1 MQDIKFKKGDLVR
14 IRPARAGVTRRVFSV
29 ATPDDKLFG
38 NILLH
43 DDRFYIVTK
52 PSTRIVVP
60 RIVVPPGS
68 TRSITK
74 ICEVFDPIAG
84 DTLIVRRN
92 DFEKA
97 EEIDVQAAT

>member
-60 RIVVPPGS
+60 PGS

-97 EEIDVQAAT
+97 EESDVQAAT